1 MFPLRPNA
9 EPSAI
14 SRALIRRS
22 TRSYHQCHSGADQRQ
37 RLTAIWTPTGGR
49 TAGEAERAHD
59 KLIRAGLL
67 RQSHSGIFHLL
78 PMGYRI
84 QSKLESLIDKH
95 MQSLGASRVALSS
108 ITSKK
113 LWQQSGRY
121 ENLGSELFNFQD
133 RKGADYMLAPTH
145 EEEVTSLV
153 AQSVKSYKEL
163 PLRLY
168 QITRKYRDELRP
180 RHGLL
185 RTREFTMKDLY
196 TFDVDTAAAM
206 QTYEQV
212 QDAYASFFGSLGL
225 PVVKARAGSG
235 DMGGDLSHEYH
246 FTSPIGEDLIM
257 KCNNCEFAVNSDIAE
272 QPANDRATDP
282 QHHCPEC
289 EAGTLEAKEALEV
302 GHTFHLGTRYS
313 EPLGARIALPTT
325 SQGGSQSADTSAAR
339 ATTHIQ
345 MGCHGIGVSRLIGAV
360 AEHFA
365 DPVGLQWPR
374 AISPYEVEIV
384 FADGLEAQ
392 AVQIYDDVV
401 HGLSDTTDVLLDDR
415 PVSLPWKLKDADL
428 AGYPI
433 VVVLGQVWKKTGNV
447 ELQCR
452 RLGIKESV
460 QPSDILQRISDL
472 LRQL

>member
-67 RQSHSGIFHLL
+67 RQSHSGIFHIL

-212 QDAYASFFGSLGL
+212 QDAYASFFGETL
-225 PVVKARAGSG
+225 
-235 DMGGDLSHEYH
+235 LSVQY
-246 FTSPIGEDLIM
+246 IIVDKLKM
-257 KCNNCEFAVNSDIAE
+257 A
-272 QPANDRATDP
+272 
-282 QHHCPEC
+282 
-289 EAGTLEAKEALEV
+289 
-302 GHTFHLGTRYS
+302 
-313 EPLGARIALPTT
+313 
-325 SQGGSQSADTSAAR
+325 SQGGETVNLSTLD
-339 ATTHIQ
+339 
-345 MGCHGIGVSRLIGAV
+345 
-360 AEHFA
+360 
-365 DPVGLQWPR
+365 
-374 AISPYEVEIV
+374 
-384 FADGLEAQ
+384 
-392 AVQIYDDVV
+392 VQQ
-401 HGLSDTTDVLLDDR
+401 
-415 PVSLPWKLKDADL
+415 
-428 AGYPI
+428 
-433 VVVLGQVWKKTGNV
+433 LGQVKKQIEEELEHLTQSFAQLHAVQGKFKECQRIVKTRPGSIEGERSVLVPLTNSLYVRGELSDPGRVVVDVGTGFYV
-447 ELQCR
+447 E
-452 RLGIKESV
+452 KESSAAELFYNAKLKQLAQNIQDLEVIV
-460 QPSDILQRISDL
+460 QRKTANVRSVEDV
-472 LRQL
+472 LRQKVMAGQASETR

>member
-67 RQSHSGIFHLL
+67 RQSHSGIFHIL

-289 EAGTLEAKEALEV
+289 EAGTLEAKEALESISLTQLAYNGLV
-302 GHTFHLGTRYS
+302 PFRLTR
-313 EPLGARIALPTT
+313 
-325 SQGGSQSADTSAAR
+325 
-339 ATTHIQ
+339 
-345 MGCHGIGVSRLIGAV
+345 
-360 AEHFA
+360 
-365 DPVGLQWPR
+365 
-374 AISPYEVEIV
+374 
-384 FADGLEAQ
+384 
-392 AVQIYDDVV
+392 
-401 HGLSDTTDVLLDDR
+401 
-415 PVSLPWKLKDADL
+415 LK
-428 AGYPI
+428 
-433 VVVLGQVWKKTGNV
+433 
-447 ELQCR
+447 
-452 RLGIKESV
+452 
-460 QPSDILQRISDL
+460 
-472 LRQL
+472 

>member
-1 MFPLRPNA
+1 MFTLRSNV
-9 EPSAI
+9 ETSAF
-14 SRALIRRS
+14 SRALIRGS
-22 TRSYHQCHSGADQRQ
+22 TRSYHHCHSGADQRQ
-37 RLTAIWTPTGGR
+37 RLTAIWAPTGGR
-49 TAGEAERAHD
+49 TVGEAERAHD

-121 ENLGSELFNFQD
+121 EKLGSELFNFQD
-133 RKGADYMLAPTH
+133 RRGADYMLAPTH

-168 QITRKYRDELRP
+168 QMTRKYRDELRP

-212 QDAYASFFGSLGL
+212 QDAYASFFDSLGL

-272 QPANDRATDP
+272 QPANDSATDP
-282 QHHCPEC
+282 QHHCPKC

-325 SQGGSQSADTSAAR
+325 SQGESQSADTSAAR

-401 HGLSDTTDVLLDDR
+401 HGLSHTTDVLLDDR
-415 PVSLPWKLKDADL
+415 SVSLPWKLKDADL

-433 VVVLGQVWKKTGNV
+433 VVVLGQVWKKTGNI

-460 QPSDILQRISDL
+460 QPSDILQRISEL